1 MDQLY
6 EPWNTE
12 EKNHLYVKTNSLLAK
27 QVTKT
32 PWQSSEPVVNSQTLA
47 RAVEIKMSLKGLCF
61 IWEAIMSLQRLVRQ
75 SNHNPIHTTA

>member
-12 EKNHLYVKTNSLLAK
+12 EKNRLYVKTNSLLAK

-32 PWQSSEPVVNSQTLA
+32 PWQSSEPVVNSQMLA
-47 RAVEIKMSLKGLCF
+47 RPVEIKMSLRGLCF

-75 SNHNPIHTTA
+75 SNRNPIHTTA

>member
-12 EKNHLYVKTNSLLAK
+12 ENNHLYVKTNSLLTK

-32 PWQSSEPVVNSQTLA
+32 PWQSSEPVVNSHALA
-47 RAVEIKMSLKGLCF
+47 RAVEIKMSLRGLCF
-61 IWEAIMSLQRLVRQ
+61 IWEAILSLQRLVRQ
-75 SNHNPIHTTA
+75 SNHNPIHTVA